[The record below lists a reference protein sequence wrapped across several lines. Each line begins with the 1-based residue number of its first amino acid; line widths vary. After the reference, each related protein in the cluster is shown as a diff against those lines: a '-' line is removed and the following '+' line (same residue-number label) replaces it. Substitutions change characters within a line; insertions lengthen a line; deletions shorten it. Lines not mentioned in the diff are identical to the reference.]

1 MSNLVNKV
9 GNNKVYSYIQP
20 KKQSNTEKVLSKVS
34 KNNYILKKDR
44 QINENVEDTIDVIN
58 SYQQGATRQRTN
70 SLNMSKNSNRMT
82 PNTSKMKR

>member
-44 QINENVEDTIDVIN
+44 
-58 SYQQGATRQRTN
+58 
-70 SLNMSKNSNRMT
+70 
-82 PNTSKMKR
+82 